1 MSESKLTL
9 SNEVRSKMK
18 SEFEKR
24 KSIKQLPGTSYLD
37 PKNNPKGF
45 GRNKQKK
52 SQKAAGVK

>member
-1 MSESKLTL
+1 
-9 SNEVRSKMK
+9 MK